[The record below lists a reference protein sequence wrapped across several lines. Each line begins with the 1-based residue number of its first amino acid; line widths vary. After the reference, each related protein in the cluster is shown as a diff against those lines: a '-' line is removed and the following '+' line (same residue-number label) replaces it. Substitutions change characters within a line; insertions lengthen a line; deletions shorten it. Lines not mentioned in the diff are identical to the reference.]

1 MLCHGHGA
9 LSLSG
14 IYQEKS
20 DREINLYFVGV
31 MRKMFFQS
39 VTQEAKKFPVLPT
52 GIKTFDILVT
62 NPDALLLHYWSYGH
76 LTLN

>member
-14 IYQEKS
+14 IYREMS

-39 VTQEAKKFPVLPT
+39 VKQEAQTIPVLST

-62 NPDALLLHYWSYGH
+62 NPGALPLHYRSYGH
-76 LTLN
+76 